1 MNLFFVG
8 HLHIFNRTRAPVSFN
23 SSTASCNINFIN
35 SDNSDDDDN
44 GDDDVDR
51 GDGGDFDGDDDDISD
66 EYDDVSFDSSTACC
80 NISFILEQNT
90 QHAERFL
97 LQKTIFDIF

>member
-1 MNLFFVG
+1 MVG
-8 HLHIFNRTRAPVSFN
+8 GERENEGSGSLRVWQCTACATNTRV
-23 SSTASCNINFIN
+23 
-35 SDNSDDDDN
+35 SDDDDN

-51 GDGGDFDGDDDDISD
+51 GDFDGDDDDISD

-90 QHAERFL
+90 QHAEMFL

>member
-1 MNLFFVG
+1 MFFVG

-35 SDNSDDDDN
+35 SDNSDDDD
-44 GDDDVDR
+44 VDR

-66 EYDDVSFDSSTACC
+66 EYVYVSFDSSTACC
-80 NISFILEQNT
+80 DISFILEQNT
-90 QHAERFL
+90 QHAEGFL